1 MYETGSTQEALA
13 ETYDLENP
21 VIEHTETKNFFDH
34 TGLFH
39 KGLNRALTEHELD
52 DSLIPDDWWEP
63 FIDAEHHAY
72 TGKWLVGPIG
82 GMTWD
87 GERYPPG
94 VTEEE
99 VIARNQGVVSTFGY
113 RKAR

>member
-1 MYETGSTQEALA
+1 MCK
-13 ETYDLENP
+13 
-21 VIEHTETKNFFDH
+21 TKNFFDH

-52 DSLIPDDWWEP
+52 ETLIPDDWWEP
-63 FIDAEHHAY
+63 FINAKHHAY
-72 TGKWLVGPIG
+72 TGKWLVGPNG

-87 GERYPPG
+87 GDRYPPG

>member
-1 MYETGSTQEALA
+1 MYETGSTQEELA

-63 FIDAEHHAY
+63 FINAKHHAC
-72 TGKWLVGPIG
+72 TGKWLVGPTG
-82 GMTWD
+82 YCCWD
-87 GERYPPG
+87 GEGNPPG
-94 VTEEE
+94 VTDED
-99 VIARNQGVVSTFGY
+99 VINRSAGVVRTFGY
-113 RKAR
+113 RKA

>member
-1 MYETGSTQEALA
+1 MCK
-13 ETYDLENP
+13 
-21 VIEHTETKNFFDH
+21 TKHFFDH

-52 DSLIPDDWWEP
+52 ETLIPDDWHKAFTNEIHL
-63 FIDAEHHAY
+63 F
-72 TGKWLVGPIG
+72 TGKWLVAENGARG
-82 GMTWD
+82 WD
-87 GERYPPG
+87 GDRYPPG

-113 RKAR
+113 RKAI

>member
-1 MYETGSTQEALA
+1 MCK
-13 ETYDLENP
+13 
-21 VIEHTETKNFFDH
+21 TKNFFDH

-52 DSLIPDDWWEP
+52 ATLISGDWHKTFTNEIHL
-63 FIDAEHHAY
+63 F
-72 TGKWLVGPIG
+72 TGKWLVGPNG
-82 GMTWD
+82 GRTWD
-87 GERYPPG
+87 GDRYPPG
-94 VTEEE
+94 VTDEE

>member
-1 MYETGSTQEALA
+1 MYETGSAQEELA

-52 DSLIPDDWWEP
+52 ATLIPGDWHKP
-63 FIDAEHHAY
+63 FTNEIHLF
-72 TGKWLVGPIG
+72 TGKWLVGPNG
-82 GMTWD
+82 GRTWD
-87 GERYPPG
+87 GDRYPPG

>member
-1 MYETGSTQEALA
+1 MCK
-13 ETYDLENP
+13 
-21 VIEHTETKNFFDH
+21 TKHFFDH

-52 DSLIPDDWWEP
+52 ATLIPDDWHKA
-63 FIDAEHHAY
+63 FTNDIHLF
-72 TGKWLVGPIG
+72 TGKWLVGPNG

-87 GERYPPG
+87 GDRYPPG
-94 VTEEE
+94 VTDEE
-99 VIARNQGVVSTFGY
+99 IINRSAGVVRTFGY

>member
-1 MYETGSTQEALA
+1 MYETGSTQEELA

-52 DSLIPDDWWEP
+52 STLIPDDWWE
-63 FIDAEHHAY
+63 
-72 TGKWLVGPIG
+72 
-82 GMTWD
+82 
-87 GERYPPG
+87 
-94 VTEEE
+94 VTLNTL
-99 VIARNQGVVSTFGY
+99 ISSSSACLHQMQYKSFLH
-113 RKAR
+113 

>member
-1 MYETGSTQEALA
+1 MYETGSTQEELA
-13 ETYDLENP
+13 EAYDLENP

-52 DSLIPDDWWEP
+52 ATLIPRDWWEP
-63 FIDAEHHAY
+63 FIDAEHHVY
-72 TGKWLVGPIG
+72 TGKWLVGPVG

-99 VIARNQGVVSTFGY
+99 VIARN
-113 RKAR
+113 

>member
-1 MYETGSTQEALA
+1 MCK
-13 ETYDLENP
+13 
-21 VIEHTETKNFFDH
+21 TKHFFDH

-52 DSLIPDDWWEP
+52 ATIIPADWHKAFTNE
-63 FIDAEHHAY
+63 IHLC
-72 TGKWLVGPIG
+72 TGKWLVADAGFR
-82 GMTWD
+82 TWD
-87 GERYPPG
+87 GDRYPPG

>member
-1 MYETGSTQEALA
+1 MYETGSTQEELA

-63 FIDAEHHAY
+63 FINAKHHAY
-72 TGKWLVGPIG
+72 TGKWLVGPNG
-82 GMTWD
+82 NHFWD
-87 GERYPPG
+87 GEGNPPG
-94 VTEEE
+94 VTDED
-99 VIARNQGVVSTFGY
+99 VINRSAGVARTFGY

>member
-1 MYETGSTQEALA
+1 MYETGSTQEELA

-52 DSLIPDDWWEP
+52 ETLIPDDWWEV
-63 FIDAEHHAY
+63 ISEAVDY
-72 TGKWLVGPIG
+72 GL
-82 GMTWD
+82 D
-87 GERYPPG
+87 
-94 VTEEE
+94 EE
-99 VIARNQGVVSTFGY
+99 IINRSAGVVGTFGY